1 MNSNE
6 KIGCREVRRVLRY
19 HTPNKHQYPEK
30 YAHHLLLL
38 FCPFISENEL
48 LGGTSHTYQ
57 GNFSANGVT
66 EIVHSNRCKFEPYV
80 ELVDETSENF
90 NAELVD
96 NQDAYGQI
104 ENDETITASYNE
116 DATETEDSE
125 NSSANLYSASLMPEI
140 PPNN

>member
-1 MNSNE
+1 MR
-6 KIGCREVRRVLRY
+6 CQVRRMLRY

-104 ENDETITASYNE
+104 ESDETDHTMKMQEKQKIQRIVMQIYT
-116 DATETEDSE
+116 
-125 NSSANLYSASLMPEI
+125 LQQV
-140 PPNN
+140 

>member
-1 MNSNE
+1 M
-6 KIGCREVRRVLRY
+6 
-19 HTPNKHQYPEK
+19 
-30 YAHHLLLL
+30 L

-57 GNFSANGVT
+57 GKFSENGVT

-80 ELVDETSENF
+80 ELVDETYENF
-90 NAELVD
+90 NAALVD

-104 ENDETITASYNE
+104 ANDETIAASYNE

-140 PPNN
+140 LPND

>member
-1 MNSNE
+1 MP
-6 KIGCREVRRVLRY
+6 IICFCFF
-19 HTPNKHQYPEK
+19 YP
-30 YAHHLLLL
+30 
-38 FCPFISENEL
+38 FRSENKL
-48 LGGTSHTYQ
+48 LGGTSNTYQ
-57 GNFSANGVT
+57 GKFSEDDVT
-66 EIVHSNRCKFEPYV
+66 EIVNNNRCKFEPYA
-80 ELVDETSENF
+80 ELVDEVYENF